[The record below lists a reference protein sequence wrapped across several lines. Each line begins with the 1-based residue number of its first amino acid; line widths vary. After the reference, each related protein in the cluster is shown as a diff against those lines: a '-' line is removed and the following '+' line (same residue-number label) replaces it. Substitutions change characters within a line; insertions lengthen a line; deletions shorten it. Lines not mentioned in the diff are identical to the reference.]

1 MIVTWRDLDQAKAE
15 AGLAALRALGQKI
28 GRNEVFVDKWVD
40 YCMIEGE
47 ILEAVAMGERRID
60 IGRSEPRMDGGV

>member
-1 MIVTWRDLDQAKAE
+1 MTVTWRDLDQAKAE

-60 IGRSEPRMDGGV
+60 IGRSEPRVDGGV